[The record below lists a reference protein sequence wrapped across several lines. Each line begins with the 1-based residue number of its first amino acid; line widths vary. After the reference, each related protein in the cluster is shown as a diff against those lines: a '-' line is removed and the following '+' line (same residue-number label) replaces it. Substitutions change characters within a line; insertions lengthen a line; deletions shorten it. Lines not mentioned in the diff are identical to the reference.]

1 MKLNFGELERVALF
15 FRAFAEP
22 TRLALLQE
30 LKDGECTVG
39 ELVEALPTTQ
49 ANISR
54 QLRTLFEAGLVDRRK
69 EGTRVIYAI
78 CEPAVME
85 LCQIACDKLNRD
97 ARPKKLRF

>member
-1 MKLNFGELERVALF
+1 MKLDMAELERVATF

-30 LKDGECTVG
+30 LKESERTVG
-39 ELVEALPTTQ
+39 ELVETLPTTQ
-49 ANISR
+49 ANISK
-54 QLRTLFEAGLVDRRK
+54 QLRTLFEAGLVERRK
-69 EGTRVIYAI
+69 EGTSVFYSI

-85 LCQIACDKLNRD
+85 LCSIACDKLNRD